1 VIVLRVLAFP
11 AGVALVVATLGSAI
25 RTVILPRGVPA
36 HLTRTVFISLRWVF
50 ELRTGRLASYERRDR
65 ILAYFGPF
73 GMLALLAT
81 WLVLVFWGF
90 ALMFWGLNGGSLY
103 DAMVLSGSSLL
114 TLGFA
119 THEGLT
125 NVFLTLSEAALGL
138 VLLALLITYLPTVY
152 AAFSRREQAVTALEV
167 RAGSPPSGVE
177 MIARYWILE
186 NITRLAMVWERWEEW
201 FADIE
206 ETHTSFSALVFF
218 RSPQPDHSWITAA
231 GAVLDG
237 AALTTSTL
245 DLPREVQ
252 ADICIRAGYLAL
264 RRIAEFFRIP
274 YDPNP
279 APDDPISVTRGE
291 FDEAYDRLAEVGV
304 PLRADR
310 DQAWRDFAGWR
321 VNYDRVLVALATLT
335 DAPSAPWS
343 SDRAFIVNYRRPR
356 YGRRLRRA
364 VASAGPA
371 TPLDAGRQEDL
382 GDRFKYDR
390 RRRGRQSRP

>member
-1 VIVLRVLAFP
+1 
-11 AGVALVVATLGSAI
+11 
-25 RTVILPRGVPA
+25 
-36 HLTRTVFISLRWVF
+36 
-50 ELRTGRLASYERRDR
+50 
-65 ILAYFGPF
+65 
-73 GMLALLAT
+73 
-81 WLVLVFWGF
+81 
-90 ALMFWGLNGGSLY
+90 MFWGLNGGSLY

-186 NITRLAMVWERWEEW
+186 NIARLSMVWERWEEW

-335 DAPSAPWS
+335 DAPTAPWS

-371 TPLDAGRQEDL
+371 TPLDGGRQEDL

>member
-1 VIVLRVLAFP
+1 VIVLRVLSFA
-11 AGVALVVATLGSAI
+11 AGFALVVATLGSAV

-36 HLTRTVFISLRWVF
+36 QIARTVFIGLRWVF
-50 ELRTGRLASYERRDR
+50 ELRTGRVPSYEKRDR
-65 ILAYFGPF
+65 VLAYYGPL

-81 WLVLVFWGF
+81 WLILVFWGF

-119 THEGLT
+119 THDGLA
-125 NVFLTLSEAALGL
+125 NIALTLTEAAIGL

-152 AAFSRREQAVTALEV
+152 AAFSRRELAVTALEV

-186 NITRLAMVWERWEEW
+186 NVARLSTVWEQWEEW

-218 RSPQPDHSWITAA
+218 RSPQPDHSWVTAA

-245 DLPREVQ
+245 DLPRDVQ

-264 RRIAEFFRIP
+264 RRIAGFFRIP

-279 APDDPISVTRGE
+279 SPEDPISVTRGE

-310 DQAWRDFAGWR
+310 DQAWRDFSGWR
-321 VNYDRVLVALATLT
+321 VNYDRVLVALATFT
-335 DAPSAPWS
+335 DAPVAPWS

-364 VASAGPA
+364 VATAETA
-371 TPLDAGRQEDL
+371 TPVDGSPGVSMR
-382 GDRFKYDR
+382 DRFKYDR
-390 RRRGRQSRP
+390 QRRGKPNSS

>member
-1 VIVLRVLAFP
+1 
-11 AGVALVVATLGSAI
+11 
-25 RTVILPRGVPA
+25 
-36 HLTRTVFISLRWVF
+36 
-50 ELRTGRLASYERRDR
+50 
-65 ILAYFGPF
+65 
-73 GMLALLAT
+73 MLALLAT

-119 THEGLT
+119 THDGVA
-125 NVFLTLSEAALGL
+125 NIALTLTEAAIGL

-152 AAFSRREQAVTALEV
+152 AAFSRRELAVTALEV

-186 NITRLAMVWERWEEW
+186 NIARLSMVWEQWEVW

-245 DLPREVQ
+245 DLPRDVQ

-264 RRIAEFFRIP
+264 RRIAGFFRIP
-274 YDPNP
+274 YNPNP
-279 APDDPISVTRGE
+279 SPDDPISVTRGE

-304 PLRADR
+304 RRAGPRPGVAGLRRLAGELRPGAGRPGHPDR
-310 DQAWRDFAGWR
+310 C
-321 VNYDRVLVALATLT
+321 
-335 DAPSAPWS
+335 
-343 SDRAFIVNYRRPR
+343 SDRPVVQRPGVHR
-356 YGRRLRRA
+356 ELPPAEVRAPASPGAVAARGARHAPRWRPAGGSGRPVQVRPPAAGEEALLVRPQPARRA
-364 VASAGPA
+364 
-371 TPLDAGRQEDL
+371 GR
-382 GDRFKYDR
+382 YH
-390 RRRGRQSRP
+390 P